1 MSWEDEKCTQLGHST
16 QEVLWG
22 APSGA
27 GVARKLEEGQSRPWK
42 DSHASEAG
50 KRRPLQTV
58 AWAGDTNR
66 RFTGTRQR
74 APAGSHRA
82 WEQMAEANATS
93 DIGAV
98 LLTLGW
104 RGQKES
110 EFCPVDS
117 HGIRQHCGSH
127 LRAGVL
133 KPCPPCFH
141 TRVPFTLYF

>member
-1 MSWEDEKCTQLGHST
+1 MGGTIWGWGG
-16 QEVLWG
+16 QEARGG
-22 APSGA
+22 AEQA
-27 GVARKLEEGQSRPWK
+27 LEGLT
-42 DSHASEAG
+42 HASEAG

-82 WEQMAEANATS
+82 WEQTAEANATS
-93 DIGAV
+93 DICAV

-127 LRAGVL
+127 LRAGVP